1 MEEKNL
7 NTPTREQSD
16 FSLKNFLI
24 RYLRYWYMFAISIVL
39 GFFIAKYYNWYKTPV
54 YAVTAKL
61 LVKDDSGGKDRLLK
75 QMDVEA
81 ADKNI
86 ENEIEIFRSHNLL
99 AKALDR
105 LDFDVSYF
113 LIGNVKVSEVYTDC
127 PFKISIDKL
136 EFSAYSRP
144 FFVDIMDST
153 HFVFHY
159 EKNSETKQIK
169 GVFGESFNMG
179 MGEITLN
186 KRENFPLRQ
195 IADPNFE
202 KRYYRIS
209 FNTIGANQNKY
220 LSRLSVALA
229 RPQSSILQIYLED
242 EVPQKG
248 LDFVNALIEVY
259 LKNDVDVKNNAA
271 SNTSDFLN
279 AQLASI
285 TEDLERIEINRERY
299 MVSKGIINLESES
312 QMVLE
317 RIRDIDAQ
325 KAISDARL
333 SMIGQLKRYVLENQ
347 DLRDLAPASLDI
359 NDALLIKLINKLSE
373 LQSQREIIINQ
384 STANDP
390 TLVPLNAEIELTRS
404 SLLENIKNIEKS
416 LENTANELKKKLSDN
431 QNRVEQIPTTQ
442 RELLE
447 IERRFRIQENLYIF
461 LLQKHAELSISL
473 AATESDTRLID
484 TARVLPGPISPVPQ
498 RAFSIALLLAIIIPV
513 LLIILY
519 EKLKD
524 KIESIAQ
531 IRKLTTVPLLGV
543 VRYNKH
549 SSQLVSVEKPRSSIA
564 EEYRSLRTNLQFFN
578 KGESAT
584 VTMVTSSIGTEGKT
598 FTAMNLA
605 AVMAA
610 SGERVVLVG
619 LDMRKPRIVEQFE
632 IANDI
637 GSSNY
642 LSRNATIDDIIHPSG
657 YLDTLFVV
665 PSGPNPPNPSEL
677 IMSERMGHLMEE
689 LKTRFDKIVID
700 TPPIGLVSDGL
711 ILAKHADST
720 LYVIRDGVTHK
731 DHLQHI
737 NGLYESGQLKNVA
750 IIFNAVRHS
759 RTGYGNRSGYGY
771 GYGYVYGSEYGT
783 YFEDEEQ
790 DGGRFKKWFK
800 RFGK

>member
-7 NTPTREQSD
+7 NTPAREQSD
-16 FSLKNFLI
+16 FSLKSFLF
-24 RYLRYWYMFAISIVL
+24 RYLRYWYLFAIAIVL
-39 GFFIAKYYNWYKTPV
+39 GFFIAKYYNWYKTPI
-54 YAVTAKL
+54 YAITAKL

-99 AKALDR
+99 AKALDQ
-105 LDFDVSYF
+105 LDFEVSYF

-127 PFKISIDKL
+127 PFKITINKL
-136 EFSAYSRP
+136 EFGAYSQS
-144 FFVDIMDST
+144 FFVDIVDSSN
-153 HFVFHY
+153 FVFHY
-159 EKNSETKQIK
+159 EKASETKQIK
-169 GVFGESFNMG
+169 GVFGEGFDMG
-179 MGEITLN
+179 MGNITLK
-186 KRENFPLRQ
+186 KRDNFPVKQ
-195 IADPNFE
+195 IANPNFE
-202 KRYYRIS
+202 KRQYRIS
-209 FNTIGANQNKY
+209 FNTIGSNQNKY

-248 LDFVNALIEVY
+248 LDFVNALIDVY
-259 LKNDVDVKNNAA
+259 LKNDVDIKNNAA
-271 SNTSDFLN
+271 SNTSDFLDE
-279 AQLASI
+279 QLASI
-285 TEDLERIEINRERY
+285 TEDLERIETNRERY
-299 MVSKGIINLESES
+299 KVSKGIIDLESES
-312 QMVLE
+312 QIVLE
-317 RIRDIDAQ
+317 RLRDIDAQ
-325 KAISDARL
+325 KAINDARL
-333 SMIGQLKRYVLENQ
+333 SMINQLKRYVLENQ
-347 DLRDLAPASLDI
+347 DLRDLAPAALDI

-390 TLVPLNAEIELTRS
+390 TLVPINAEIELTRS

-416 LENTANELKKKLSDN
+416 LENTANELRTKLRDN
-431 QNRVEQIPTTQ
+431 QSRVEQIPTTQ

-447 IERRFRIQENLYIF
+447 IERKFRIQENLYIF

-513 LLIILY
+513 LIIIAI
-519 EKLKD
+519 EKLND
-524 KIESIAQ
+524 KIENIVQ
-531 IRKLTTVPLLGV
+531 IRKLTTIPLLGV

-564 EEYRSLRTNLQFFN
+564 EEYRSIRTNLQFFN
-578 KGESAT
+578 KGGSAT

-610 SGERVVLVG
+610 SGVRVVLVG
-619 LDMRKPRIVEQFE
+619 LDMRKPRIVEQFD
-632 IANDI
+632 ITNDI

-642 LSRNATIDDIIHPSG
+642 LSRNAEIGDIVHPSG
-657 YLDTLFVV
+657 YLETLFVI

-677 IMSERMGHLMEE
+677 IMSERMSELIDE

-711 ILAKHADST
+711 ILAKYADST
-720 LYVIRDGVTHK
+720 LYVVRDGVTHK
-731 DHLQHI
+731 DHLHHI
-737 NGLYESGQLKNVA
+737 NGLYQSGQLENVA
-750 IIFNAVRHS
+750 IVFNAVRQT
-759 RTGYGNRSGYGY
+759 RAGYGSRSGYGY

-783 YFEDEEQ
+783 YFDDDEK
-790 DGGRFKKWFK
+790 GRGRFKKWFK
-800 RFGK
+800 RFDK

>member
-1 MEEKNL
+1 MEGKNL

-24 RYLRYWYMFAISIVL
+24 RYLRYWYLFAISIVL

-61 LVKDDSGGKDRLLK
+61 LVKDDSGGKDRLLR

-105 LDFDVSYF
+105 LDFDVSYY

-136 EFSAYSRP
+136 EFSAYSQP
-144 FFVDIMDST
+144 FFVDIIDST
-153 HFVFHY
+153 SFVFHY
-159 EKNSETKQIK
+159 EKNSEAKQIN

-179 MGEITLN
+179 MGEITLE
-186 KRENFPLRQ
+186 KRENFPVKQ
-195 IADPNFE
+195 ITDPNFE
-202 KRYYRIS
+202 KRKYRIS

-220 LSRLSVALA
+220 LSRLSVGLA
-229 RPQSSILQIYLED
+229 RSQSSILQIYLED

-279 AQLASI
+279 AQLESI
-285 TEDLERIEINRERY
+285 TEELERIEINRERY
-299 MVSKGIINLESES
+299 MVSKGIIDLESES

-317 RIRDIDAQ
+317 QLREIDSQ
-325 KAISDARL
+325 KALSDTRL

-359 NDALLIKLINKLSE
+359 NDALLLKLINKLTE

-390 TLVPLNAEIELTRS
+390 TLVPINAEIELTRS
-404 SLLENIKNIEKS
+404 SLLENIKNIESS
-416 LENTANELKKKLSDN
+416 LRNTAAELNKKLSDN
-431 QNRVEQIPTTQ
+431 QSRVEQIPTTQ

-484 TARVLPGPISPVPQ
+484 TARVLPGPISPIPQ
-498 RAFSIALLLAIIIPV
+498 RAYSIALLLALILPVLFIIIS
-513 LLIILY
+513 

-564 EEYRSLRTNLQFFN
+564 EEYRSIRTNLQFFN
-578 KGESAT
+578 KGESTT
-584 VTMVTSSIGTEGKT
+584 VTMITSSIGTEGKT

-610 SGERVVLVG
+610 AGERVVLVG
-619 LDMRKPRIVEQFE
+619 LDMRKPRIVEHFE
-632 IANDI
+632 IANDV

-642 LSRNATIDDIIHPSG
+642 LSRNAELDDIIHPSG
-657 YLDTLFVV
+657 YLDTLFVI

-677 IMSERMGHLMEE
+677 IMSERMAQLIAE

-711 ILAKHADST
+711 ILAKYADST
-720 LYVIRDGVTHK
+720 LYVVRDGVTHK
-731 DHLQHI
+731 DHLQHV

-750 IIFNAVRHS
+750 IVFNAVRQN
-759 RTGYGNRSGYGY
+759 RAGYGNHSGYGY

-783 YFEDEEQ
+783 YFDDEEK
-790 DGGRFKKWFK
+790 GGSGIKKWFK
-800 RFGK
+800 RFDK

>member
-7 NTPTREQSD
+7 NTPSREQSD
-16 FSLKNFLI
+16 FSLKSFLI
-24 RYLRYWYMFAISIVL
+24 RYLRYWYLFALSIVL
-39 GFFIAKYYNWYKTPV
+39 GFFIAKYYNWYTTPI
-54 YAVTAKL
+54 YAITAKL

-99 AKALDR
+99 AKALDQ

-127 PFKISIDKL
+127 PFKITIDKL
-136 EFSAYSRP
+136 EFSAYSQE
-144 FFVDIMDST
+144 FFVDIIDST
-153 HFVFHY
+153 NFIFHY
-159 EKNSETKQIK
+159 EKASEAKNIE
-169 GVFGESFNMG
+169 GVFGVSFNMG
-179 MGEITLN
+179 MGNIVLE
-186 KRENFPLRQ
+186 KRDNFPSKQ
-195 IADPNFE
+195 IANPSFE
-202 KRYYRIS
+202 KRQYRIS
-209 FNTIGANQNKY
+209 FNTIGFNQNKY

-242 EVPQKG
+242 EVSQKG
-248 LDFVNALIEVY
+248 LDFVNALIDVY

-279 AQLASI
+279 SQLASI
-285 TEDLERIEINRERY
+285 TDDLERIETNRERY
-299 MVSKGIINLESES
+299 KVSKGIIDLESES

-317 RIRDIDAQ
+317 RLRDIDAQ
-325 KAISDARL
+325 KAINDARL

-347 DLRDLAPASLDI
+347 DLRDLAPAALDI

-416 LENTANELKKKLSDN
+416 LENTAGELKVKLRDN

-447 IERRFRIQENLYIF
+447 IERKFRIQENLYIF

-513 LLIILY
+513 LLIIVT
-519 EKLKD
+519 EKLSD

-531 IRKLTTVPLLGV
+531 IRKITSVPLLGV

-564 EEYRSLRTNLQFFN
+564 EEYRSIRTNLQFFN
-578 KGESAT
+578 KGGSSA

-619 LDMRKPRIVEQFE
+619 LDMRKPRIIEQFQ

-642 LSRNATIDDIIHPSG
+642 LSRNADIDDIIHPSG
-657 YLDTLFVV
+657 YLETLFVI

-677 IMSERMGHLMEE
+677 IMSERMSELIEE

-720 LYVIRDGVTHK
+720 LYVVRDGVTHK
-731 DHLQHI
+731 DHLHHI

-750 IIFNAVRHS
+750 IVFNAVRQS
-759 RTGYGNRSGYGY
+759 RAGYGSRSGYGY

-783 YFEDEEQ
+783 YFDDDEK
-790 DGGRFKKWFK
+790 GRGRFKRWFK
-800 RFGK
+800 RFDK

>member
-1 MEEKNL
+1 MEGKNL

-24 RYLRYWYMFAISIVL
+24 RYLRYWYLFAISIVL

-61 LVKDDSGGKDRLLK
+61 LVKDDSGGKDRLLR

-105 LDFDVSYF
+105 LDFDVSYY

-136 EFSAYSRP
+136 EFSAYSQP
-144 FFVDIMDST
+144 FFVDIIDST
-153 HFVFHY
+153 SFVFHY
-159 EKNSETKQIK
+159 EKNSEAKQIN

-179 MGEITLN
+179 MGEITLE
-186 KRENFPLRQ
+186 KRENFPVKQ
-195 IADPNFE
+195 ITDPNFE
-202 KRYYRIS
+202 KRKYRIS

-220 LSRLSVALA
+220 LSRLSVGLA
-229 RPQSSILQIYLED
+229 RSQSSILQIYLED

-285 TEDLERIEINRERY
+285 TEELERIEINRERY
-299 MVSKGIINLESES
+299 MVSKGIIDLESES

-317 RIRDIDAQ
+317 QLREIDSQ
-325 KAISDARL
+325 KALSDTRL

-359 NDALLIKLINKLSE
+359 NDALLLKLINKLTE

-390 TLVPLNAEIELTRS
+390 TLVPINAEIELTRS
-404 SLLENIKNIEKS
+404 SLLENIKNIESS
-416 LENTANELKKKLSDN
+416 LRNTAAELNKKLSDN
-431 QNRVEQIPTTQ
+431 QSRVEQIPTTQ

-484 TARVLPGPISPVPQ
+484 TARVLPGPISPIPQ
-498 RAFSIALLLAIIIPV
+498 RAYSIALLLALILPVLFIIIS
-513 LLIILY
+513 

-564 EEYRSLRTNLQFFN
+564 EEYRSIRTNLQFFN
-578 KGESAT
+578 KGESTT
-584 VTMVTSSIGTEGKT
+584 VTMITSSIGTEGKT

-619 LDMRKPRIVEQFE
+619 LDMRKPRIVEHFG
-632 IANDI
+632 IVNDV

-642 LSRNATIDDIIHPSG
+642 LSRNAELDDIIHPSG
-657 YLDTLFVV
+657 YLDTLFVI

-677 IMSERMGHLMEE
+677 IMSERMAQLIAE

-711 ILAKHADST
+711 ILAKYADST
-720 LYVIRDGVTHK
+720 LYVVRDGVTHK
-731 DHLQHI
+731 DHLQHV

-750 IIFNAVRHS
+750 IVFNAVRQN
-759 RTGYGNRSGYGY
+759 RAGYGNHSGYGY

-783 YFEDEEQ
+783 YFDDEEK
-790 DGGRFKKWFK
+790 GGSGIKKWFK
-800 RFGK
+800 RFDK

>member
-1 MEEKNL
+1 MEDRNL
-7 NTPTREQSD
+7 NTPVREQSD
-16 FSLKNFLI
+16 FSLKNFLLN
-24 RYLRYWYMFAISIVL
+24 YLRYWYLFAISILL
-39 GFFIAKYYNWYKTPV
+39 GFFIAKYYNWYATPV

-61 LVKDDSGGKDRLLK
+61 LVKDDTGGQERLLK
-75 QMDVEA
+75 QIDVEG

-99 AKALDR
+99 AKALDQ

-127 PFKISIDKL
+127 PFRVTIDKL
-136 EFSAYSRP
+136 EFGAYYQP
-144 FFVDIMDST
+144 FFVDIIDSSN
-153 HFVFHY
+153 FIFHY
-159 EKNSETKQIK
+159 EKGDETHQIE
-169 GVFGESFNMG
+169 GVFGESFDMG
-179 MGEITLN
+179 MGYITLAH
-186 KRENFPLRQ
+186 RANFPVRQ
-195 IADPNFE
+195 IGNPDFE
-202 KRYYRIS
+202 KRKYRIS
-209 FNTIGANQNKY
+209 FNTINSNQNKY
-220 LSRLSVALA
+220 LSRLSVGLA

-248 LDFVNALIEVY
+248 LDFVNALIDVY
-259 LKNDVDVKNNAA
+259 LKNDVEVKNNAA
-271 SNTSDFLN
+271 SNTSAFLN
-279 AQLASI
+279 SQLASI
-285 TEDLERIEINRERY
+285 TDDLERIETNRERY
-299 MVSKGIINLESES
+299 KVSKGIIDLESES

-317 RIRDIDAQ
+317 QLRDIDTQ
-325 KAISDARL
+325 KAMNDARL
-333 SMIGQLKRYVLENQ
+333 SMIGQLKMYVIENQ

-390 TLVPLNAEIELTRS
+390 TLVPINAEIELTRS

-416 LENTANELKKKLSDN
+416 LENTANELSEKLRDN

-447 IERRFRIQENLYIF
+447 IERKFRIQENLYIF

-498 RAFSIALLLAIIIPV
+498 RAFSISLLLAIIIPV
-513 LLIILY
+513 LIIIVL

-524 KIESIAQ
+524 KIESIAH

-564 EEYRSLRTNLQFFN
+564 EEYRSIRTNLQFFN

-642 LSRNATIDDIIHPSG
+642 LSRNTEIDDIIHPSG
-657 YLDTLFVV
+657 YLDTLFVI

-677 IMSERMGHLMEE
+677 IMSERMGE
-689 LKTRFDKIVID
+689 LIEDLKKRFDKIVID

-711 ILAKHADST
+711 ILAQYADST
-720 LYVIRDGVTHK
+720 LYVVRDGVTHK
-731 DHLQHI
+731 DHLHHI
-737 NGLYESGQLKNVA
+737 NGLYETGQLKNVA
-750 IIFNAVRHS
+750 IIFNAVRQS
-759 RTGYGNRSGYGY
+759 RAGYGGHTGYGY
-771 GYGYVYGSEYGT
+771 GYIYGSEYGN
-783 YFEDEEQ
+783 YFDDEERT
-790 DGGRFKKWFK
+790 GGRLKKWFK
-800 RFGK
+800 RFDK

>member
-1 MEEKNL
+1 MEGKNL

-24 RYLRYWYMFAISIVL
+24 RYLRYWYLFAIFIVL

-61 LVKDDSGGKDRLLK
+61 LVKDDSGGKDRLLR

-105 LDFDVSYF
+105 LDFDVSYY

-136 EFSAYSRP
+136 EFSAYSQP
-144 FFVDIMDST
+144 FFVDIIDST
-153 HFVFHY
+153 SFVFHY
-159 EKNSETKQIK
+159 EKNSEAKQIN

-179 MGEITLN
+179 MGEITLE
-186 KRENFPLRQ
+186 KRENFPVKQ
-195 IADPNFE
+195 ITDPNFE
-202 KRYYRIS
+202 KRKYRIS

-220 LSRLSVALA
+220 LSRLSVGLA
-229 RPQSSILQIYLED
+229 RSQSSILQIYLED

-285 TEDLERIEINRERY
+285 TEELERIEINRERY
-299 MVSKGIINLESES
+299 MVSKGIIDLESES

-317 RIRDIDAQ
+317 QLREIDSQ
-325 KAISDARL
+325 KALSDTRL

-359 NDALLIKLINKLSE
+359 NDALLLKLINKLTE

-390 TLVPLNAEIELTRS
+390 TLVPINAEIELTRS
-404 SLLENIKNIEKS
+404 SLLENIKNIESS
-416 LENTANELKKKLSDN
+416 LRNTAAELNKKLSDN
-431 QNRVEQIPTTQ
+431 QSRVEQIPTTQ

-484 TARVLPGPISPVPQ
+484 TARVLPGPISPIPQ
-498 RAFSIALLLAIIIPV
+498 RAYSIALLLALILPVLFIIIS
-513 LLIILY
+513 

-564 EEYRSLRTNLQFFN
+564 EEYRSIRTNLQFFN
-578 KGESAT
+578 KGESTT
-584 VTMVTSSIGTEGKT
+584 VTMITSSIGTEGKT

-610 SGERVVLVG
+610 AGERVVLVG
-619 LDMRKPRIVEQFE
+619 LDMRKPRIVEHFE
-632 IANDI
+632 IANDV

-642 LSRNATIDDIIHPSG
+642 LSRNAELDDIIHPSG
-657 YLDTLFVV
+657 YLDTLFVI

-677 IMSERMGHLMEE
+677 IMSERMAQLIAE

-711 ILAKHADST
+711 ILAKYADST
-720 LYVIRDGVTHK
+720 LYVVRDGVTHK
-731 DHLQHI
+731 DHLQHV

-750 IIFNAVRHS
+750 IVFNAVRQN
-759 RTGYGNRSGYGY
+759 RAGYGNHSGYGY

-783 YFEDEEQ
+783 YFDDEEK
-790 DGGRFKKWFK
+790 GGSGIKKWFK
-800 RFGK
+800 RFDK